1 VLGAEDTPK
10 SRAGRRT
17 IGLDPLIADE
27 LFQHRGFSRFNGDD
41 ERVFCHPETGRPLD
55 PGRYSQTHKAALKRA
70 KVDKPLRPFPRD
82 PALGVTND
90 AASGM
95 DPMALMTRAG
105 HSSYKTTQG
114 YIHLAGELFPQEIEQ
129 AAARKFGS
137 VQAQTRAQTE

>member
-1 VLGAEDTPK
+1 
-10 SRAGRRT
+10 
-17 IGLDPLIADE
+17 
-27 LFQHRGFSRFNGDD
+27 LFQHRGSSRFNGED

-70 KVDKPLRPFPRD
+70 KVDKPLRPFQGIRHS
-82 PALGVTND
+82 ALTND

-105 HSSYKTTQG
+105 HSSFKTTQG
-114 YIHLAGELFPQEIEQ
+114 YIHLAGELFPQEVEQ

-137 VQAQTRAQTE
+137 VQAQTQAQTE